1 MTRDHCQVDFGF
13 DPLPGAELHEV
24 LHAYRREGPVQPTR
38 FLRLPA
44 FVITSYDALLEAF
57 LDTERFPPHLMYRAS
72 LEPAIGE
79 SFISMPERD
88 RHLLYR
94 KLATPAFRSRAIE
107 SYEQKGLVA
116 LAHELVDGLLGRSEV
131 DLVAEFAARFPY
143 LVITRLLGMPRERE
157 DEFHEWA
164 LALLRNRE
172 NPKRA
177 AAANRELTAYL
188 APVIEARRREARDDV
203 ISELVCAE
211 VAGRRLSDDEIH
223 AHVRLLFPTGG
234 ETTHATLGN
243 LIFAALDHQ
252 GMWEWLREQPER
264 VAGAVDEGL
273 RWETSIGVL
282 PRLSCSRPISF
293 QGVDIPADSWV
304 LFAIAAANR
313 DPAVV
318 SDPDRFDPTRA
329 RRETLTFGRGVK
341 SCPGVHLATRNL
353 QVGLA
358 VLLERLPTPRLL
370 DREAA
375 LPRRSVLRGPEALR
389 VALG

>member
-1 MTRDHCQVDFGF
+1 VRELAEVDFGF

-38 FLRLPA
+38 FLGLPA

-72 LEPAIGE
+72 FEPAIGE
-79 SFISMPERD
+79 SFISMPERE

-116 LAHELVDGLLGRSEV
+116 LAHELVDGLLERREV
-131 DLVAEFAARFPY
+131 DLVAGFTARFPY

-172 NPKRA
+172 DPKRA
-177 AAANRELTAYL
+177 ARANQELTAYL
-188 APVIEARRREARDDV
+188 APVIEARRQEARDDV
-203 ISELVCAE
+203 ISELVRAE
-211 VAGRRLSDDEIH
+211 VDGRRLNDEEIH

-234 ETTHATLGN
+234 ETIHATLGN
-243 LIFAALDHQ
+243 LLFAVLDH
-252 GMWEWLREQPER
+252 GLWEFLREQPER
-264 VAGAVDEGL
+264 VGGAVDELL
-273 RWETSIGVL
+273 RWESSIAVL
-282 PRLSCSRPISF
+282 PRMSCGRPVAF
-293 QGVDIPADSWV
+293 RGVEIPPDSWV
-304 LFAIAAANR
+304 LFGIAGANR

-318 SDPDRFDPTRA
+318 SDPDRFDPVRGRTD
-329 RRETLTFGRGVK
+329 TLTFGRGVK

-353 QVGLA
+353 QVGLE
-358 VLLERLPTPRLL
+358 VLLERLPQPRLL
-370 DREAA
+370 DREQA
-375 LPRRSVLRGPEALR
+375 LPRRSVLRGPVALR
-389 VALG
+389 VRFQG